1 MPQTYKT
8 LGQVRITPNTLS
20 NIYVTGA
27 STSAIVNAIWFCN
40 TDTFSANGNID
51 LIVRPI
57 NEALA
62 ARHEIFENILLIK
75 ADTNVYNLGI
85 TMPPNT
91 ILAANLKYRTGESS
105 TPTDM
110 AVNAFGVEIT

>member
-40 TDTFSANGNID
+40 TDTFLANGNIN

-57 NEALA
+57 NETLA
-62 ARHEIFENILLIK
+62 AKHTIFDNILVIK
-75 ADTNVYNLGI
+75 ADTNVFNLGL
-85 TMPPNT
+85 TLPPNT
-91 ILAANLKYRTGESS
+91 ILAANLKYRAGETG

-110 AVNAFGVEIT
+110 AINAFGVEIT